1 MRLARPRSPF
11 RTRSLAARLF
21 LIGIS
26 ASVLSVL
33 LTAGGFLT
41 YELLQFRATLT
52 SKLKSVADIFAVNNT
67 APLSFGD
74 AKAARENLSALKVDR
89 HMVAACLYDRAGNV
103 FASYARSGSPH
114 SCPASANAESGLVF
128 DSGNACFFS
137 PILLDH
143 EVLGT
148 LFLAHDLDDE
158 RARMRRSLYILAAVL
173 TGVLLF
179 ATWLSSRMTRAIARP
194 IKALVRTSRKVSEE
208 RDYSLRVALDS
219 GREDGDLGV
228 LIDSFNHMLSEVE
241 ESTVQ
246 LACHRAHLED
256 EVTARTTELVR
267 LNQEL
272 TEELHGRMTAE
283 NALRDSEERY
293 ALAMNGAND
302 GLWDWDLK
310 SGKVYFSSRWKAML
324 GCSEEEIGDQPAE
337 WLDRAYPGDGD
348 RALAR
353 PDVRVSH

>member
-158 RARMRRSLYILAAVL
+158 RARMRR
-173 TGVLLF
+173 
-179 ATWLSSRMTRAIARP
+179 
-194 IKALVRTSRKVSEE
+194 
-208 RDYSLRVALDS
+208 
-219 GREDGDLGV
+219 
-228 LIDSFNHMLSEVE
+228 
-241 ESTVQ
+241 
-246 LACHRAHLED
+246 
-256 EVTARTTELVR
+256 
-267 LNQEL
+267 
-272 TEELHGRMTAE
+272 
-283 NALRDSEERY
+283 
-293 ALAMNGAND
+293 
-302 GLWDWDLK
+302 
-310 SGKVYFSSRWKAML
+310 
-324 GCSEEEIGDQPAE
+324 
-337 WLDRAYPGDGD
+337 
-348 RALAR
+348 
-353 PDVRVSH
+353 